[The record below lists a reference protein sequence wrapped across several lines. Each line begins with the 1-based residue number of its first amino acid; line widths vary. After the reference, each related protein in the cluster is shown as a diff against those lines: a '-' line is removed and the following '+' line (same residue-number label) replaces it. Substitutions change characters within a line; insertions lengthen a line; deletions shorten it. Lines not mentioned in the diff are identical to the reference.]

1 MKISKIAD
9 LRILATL
16 CVLISTAGC
25 GGPRT
30 FIHQDVDI
38 SYYESLGVLPFR
50 NLTNDRL
57 AGEKI
62 TGIFITELL
71 IKKRFE
77 VVEPGQFR
85 RMAREI
91 LAGSLESGEWKAE
104 NIARLGSAAEVQ
116 GIITGT
122 VREYG
127 MIRIGQTQYPL
138 VTIDVELID
147 AETGR
152 VVWMIS
158 HTKKGGPNLPVIS
171 VGETYT
177 LGEMAQEVCSDVVG
191 KIED

>member
-1 MKISKIAD
+1 MATLWIA
-9 LRILATL
+9 ILA
-16 CVLISTAGC
+16 SGC

-30 FIHQDVDI
+30 YVHPDVDV
-38 SYYESLGVLPFR
+38 SYYETLGVLPFR

-62 TGIFITELL
+62 TGIFTTELL
-71 IKKRFE
+71 MKKRFE

-85 RMAREI
+85 RIARNV
-91 LAGSLESGEWKAE
+91 LSGSLDSGEWTAE
-104 NIARLGSAAEVQ
+104 NIAKLGTSAGVQ
-116 GIITGT
+116 GVITGT
-122 VREYG
+122 VREYE

-138 VTIDVELID
+138 VTIDVEMID

-177 LGEMAQEVCSDVVG
+177 LGEMAQEVCHDVVG
-191 KIED
+191 KITR